1 MTDKLDTVYK
11 NINDPGV
18 KNKWIQILRDNPT
31 SAIDAY
37 HKALCK
43 EKETNGWCGLMKL
56 FRILGA
62 LEEVKNQR
70 DNPPNQQLLE
80 NINKNVSLAVPEKVK
95 NLQTE
100 NDKLKKKKE
109 ERDKK
114 EKKDLERLKLAIDSL
129 KKNILNG
136 MGSIQAEQNGIL
148 EEALKQLNI
157 LKT

>member
-1 MTDKLDTVYK
+1 MADKLDTVYK

-43 EKETNGWCGLMKL
+43 EKETNGWCGLMNL

-80 NINKNVSLAVPEKVK
+80 DMNKNLSLAVPEEVK

-100 NDKLKKKKE
+100 NDKLKKKK
-109 ERDKK
+109 KK
-114 EKKDLERLKLAIDSL
+114 EIKK
-129 KKNILNG
+129 KKKI
-136 MGSIQAEQNGIL
+136 
-148 EEALKQLNI
+148 
-157 LKT
+157 